1 MIKINMHYCT
11 GHKDMAVYKIRIIKP
26 IIIIIITSSS
36 FKIILFGYTKLL
48 NPKLFLLLDFSK
60 RI

>member
-1 MIKINMHYCT
+1 MIKINMHCCT

-26 IIIIIITSSS
+26 IIIIITTSS
-36 FKIILFGYTKLL
+36 FNIILFGYTKLL

>member
-26 IIIIIITSSS
+26 IIIIITSSS
-36 FKIILFGYTKLL
+36 FNIILFGYTKLL